1 MPHLKG
7 NYDDITVIGVDD
19 GEQSL
24 NFYKP
29 PSERGRTNS
38 LDLPLEDSWHFPQE
52 KNNCFSFSKLS
63 FKSIISTAFK
73 FHDSMKRTGSS
84 KSMQI
89 NQEGP
94 LHLKDEELVESFRRM
109 LLQDGELPVRHND
122 YHTLLRFLRM
132 RAFDLMKAR
141 EMYLKM
147 LKWRE
152 DFGVDAISKEFKF
165 EECTE
170 VKRCYPHGFHG
181 VDRYGRP
188 LYIERI
194 GMVDLSRLLQV
205 TTIDRFVKYHIV
217 EQEKTLNLRYPAC
230 SIAAKKHVASITSI
244 LDVKGVSMHNF
255 SKPARELFMEI
266 QKIDSNNY
274 PETLHRLFIVNA
286 GSGFRVLW
294 KALKA
299 FLEPRTL
306 AKIQVY
312 GSNFQDNLCE
322 IIDPST
328 LPTFLGGYCTCSE
341 FGGCLLNDKGP
352 WNDPEII
359 ELLQTVCE
367 MEPNFRSE
375 ANGNMTT
382 EDVMVSNQD
391 PRKTPSRVKVNAVQH
406 DLETSNSR
414 ESQGPEQHRQPRY
427 VDDIVSQKFKA
438 LGAGLGNVKTI
449 LAGLLTKQED
459 LIRQMEELKGLTLSV
474 SSSKPQFI
482 G

>member
-7 NYDDITVIGVDD
+7 NYDEITISGGD
-19 GEQSL
+19 GEEQSL
-24 NFYKP
+24 NLHKP
-29 PSERGRTNS
+29 PSETGRANS
-38 LDLPLEDSWHFPQE
+38 LHLPLEESWHLPPE
-52 KNNCFSFSKLS
+52 ENNSGSFSKFS

-73 FHDSMKRTGSS
+73 FHDSMKKPGSS

-89 NQEGP
+89 NREGP
-94 LHLKDEELVESFRRM
+94 LCLKDEELVESFRRM
-109 LLQDGELPVRHND
+109 LLQDGELPVKHND

-132 RAFDLMKAR
+132 RAFDLIKAK

-165 EECTE
+165 EEYTE

-194 GMVDLSRLLQV
+194 GMIDLSSLLQV
-205 TTIDRFVKYHIV
+205 TTIDRFVKYHIA

-244 LDVKGVSMHNF
+244 LDVKGVGMNNF

-306 AKIQVY
+306 AKIQVF
-312 GSNFQDNLCE
+312 GSNFQDNLFA
-322 IIDPST
+322 IIDPSA

-359 ELLQTVCE
+359 EMLQTACE
-367 MEPNFRSE
+367 MEPNFRNE

-382 EDVMVSNQD
+382 ENVMVSNQD
-391 PRKTPSRVKVNAVQH
+391 PHKTPSRVNVNAVQN
-406 DLETSNSR
+406 DLQTLNSR
-414 ESQGPEQHRQPRY
+414 ESQGQKQHRQPGH

-438 LGAGLGNVKTI
+438 LGAGLENVKTI
-449 LAGLLTKQED
+449 LVGLLAKQED
-459 LIRQMEELKGLTLSV
+459 LMKQMEELKGLTLSDCKL
-474 SSSKPQFI
+474 S
-482 G
+482 GNRG